1 MKKKMVGISFTGWNN
16 SNEPT
21 AVQDVSIKE
30 KVQVQVELCKKTNNE
45 RERERSEPK
54 GNPNILQVSRATIL

>member
-1 MKKKMVGISFTGWNN
+1 MVGISCTGWNN

-54 GNPNILQVSRATIL
+54 GNPNILQVSHATIL